1 MIRFVP
7 AASCDE
13 VVGISEYY
21 MDNSVVRPIDTS
33 YVIRPIDTKAKKLHE
48 ALTWL
53 HDGYMLKAHKK
64 YSKTPTPKGK
74 TGAFN
79 CSPVN
84 VVACLLHEAVHRGVL
99 NFVDIGA
106 GICSLLNTRSLK

>member
-1 MIRFVP
+1 
-7 AASCDE
+7 
-13 VVGISEYY
+13 
-21 MDNSVVRPIDTS
+21 MDNSVV
-33 YVIRPIDTKAKKLHE
+33 RPIDTKAKKLHE

-53 HDGYMLKAHKK
+53 HDGYMLKAPKK